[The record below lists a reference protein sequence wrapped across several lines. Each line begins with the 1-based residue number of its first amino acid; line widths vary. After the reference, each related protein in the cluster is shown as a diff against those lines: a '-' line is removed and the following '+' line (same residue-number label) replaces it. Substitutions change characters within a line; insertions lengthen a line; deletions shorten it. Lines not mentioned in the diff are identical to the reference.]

1 MSWNSH
7 GTTLKNLFGIMIG
20 KDFGRTTEQRTM
32 CNIFFKQLRELV
44 VTERK
49 KDISKCSRICLCHF
63 ASASSH
69 AAASVSTRVA
79 CQACR
84 NAWRRARLRAA
95 HCSAVH
101 NPARCAGQLILL
113 TRFCAPRDTLR
124 FTRKTK
130 RFLSQRRACVLPI
143 AFGASCTSENNF
155 HLQFS
160 PFEPSAKWASE
171 IADNSRGQFSY
182 SSGHADFYHEDKRA

>member
-1 MSWNSH
+1 MLM
-7 GTTLKNLFGIMIG
+7 T
-20 KDFGRTTEQRTM
+20 
-32 CNIFFKQLRELV
+32 
-44 VTERK
+44 
-49 KDISKCSRICLCHF
+49 
-63 ASASSH
+63 
-69 AAASVSTRVA
+69 VSTRAA

-84 NAWRRARLRAA
+84 NVWRRARLRAA

-143 AFGASCTSENNF
+143 AFGASCTIKNNF

-160 PFEPSAKWASE
+160 PLTSPSERVSDEPSAKSASE
-171 IADNSRGQFSY
+171 SADNSRGQFSY